1 VVAEV
6 SDTARRYTGVA
17 IALHW
22 LIALLA
28 IGQFA
33 GGLYVEGL
41 ERGAQK
47 FALIQMHKSFGIM
60 VLLLTL
66 VRLGWRLAH
75 PAPPLPASMTAT
87 ERSIARFTH
96 WLFYALLIGIPLIG
110 WAMVSASP
118 FADTV
123 QTYIFGVIHWPHL
136 PFFAGVEDRQAVT
149 DGIKEAHEL
158 LAFLMIGLV
167 ALHVAAALKHHFV
180 NRDDVLARMAPFMA
194 RKK

>member
-1 VVAEV
+1 MSEE
-6 SDTARRYTGVA
+6 ARRYTGVA

-47 FALIQMHKSFGIM
+47 FALIQMHKSFGVM

-75 PAPPLPASMTAT
+75 PAPPFPAAMNAT
-87 ERSIARFTH
+87 ERTIARATH
-96 WLFYALLIGIPLIG
+96 LAFYVLLIGIPLVG
-110 WAMVSASP
+110 WALVSSSP
-118 FADTV
+118 FADSV
-123 QTYIFGVIHWPHL
+123 QTYLFGVVHWPHL
-136 PFFAGVEDRQAVT
+136 PFFAGVEDREALSE
-149 DGIKEAHEL
+149 GIKKAHEL

-167 ALHVAAALKHHFV
+167 GLHVAAALKHHFV
-180 NRDDVLARMAPFMA
+180 NRDDILARMAPFMA
-194 RKK
+194 RRGK

>member
-1 VVAEV
+1 MNEG
-6 SDTARRYTGVA
+6 ARRYTSVA
-17 IALHW
+17 IVLHW

-33 GGLYVEGL
+33 GGLYIEEL

-47 FALIQMHKSFGIM
+47 FALIQLHKSFGVM

-66 VRLGWRLAH
+66 VRLGWRLSH
-75 PAPPLPASMTAT
+75 PAPPLPDAMTAI
-87 ERSIARFTH
+87 ERTIARATH
-96 WLFYALLIGIPLIG
+96 WAFYALLIGIPLVG
-110 WAMVSASP
+110 WALVSASP
-118 FADTV
+118 FADSV

-136 PFFAGVEDRQAVT
+136 PFFGAIEDREGVAH
-149 DGIKEAHEL
+149 DIKEVHEL

-180 NRDDVLARMAPFMA
+180 NRDDVLTRMIPFMA
-194 RKK
+194 RGK